1 MDSSIFSLVILR
13 CLVVHDDTLRWRM
26 KDARRDEV
34 TRHAWGGGPVGHW
47 GVRTFPDIFENGEFF
62 FRFSLSSTRKT
73 VFSDRNTVFQK
84 RSPEWRFFENACLSF
99 FFAEGKG
106 SYRTSFVISFS
117 CARAKTGHTLH
128 VYANFFENGEKK
140 YPFFPFRYVR
150 TWRRPLTSKNA
161 YQIDDCILVRSLRP
175 VGEVSGTFI
184 C

>member
-1 MDSSIFSLVILR
+1 MIHFGDVWKTPAGTKWRGTPEEEVQCGIGASALFRIFLKMES
-13 CLVVHDDTLRWRM
+13 
-26 KDARRDEV
+26 
-34 TRHAWGGGPVGHW
+34 
-47 GVRTFPDIFENGEFF
+47 FF
-62 FRFSLSSTRKT
+62 FVLAFLPQGKRCFQTETQSFKNGLLSGDFLKT
-73 VFSDRNTVFQK
+73 PAYR
-84 RSPEWRFFENACLSF
+84 F